1 MKASSQPLTLLLVGG
16 LFLFSACSA
25 YKMGTAGSPGF
36 QTIFIE
42 SVQNETDAPQA
53 VVPFTNAL
61 NEAFIADG
69 RVLPAP
75 FPEDADAILSV
86 RLVRY
91 ERILGAADPRD
102 TALGE
107 SFYTVLTGRAT
118 LTGKSDKVYFQDRPF
133 RVESAVLVREDLVQA
148 DYQNIPVISRQL
160 AEKIVRSVVN
170 TW

>member
-1 MKASSQPLTLLLVGG
+1 MMARSQTPA
-16 LFLFSACSA
+16 LFLVLGLILLSACSA
-25 YKMGTAGSPGF
+25 YRMGTAGDPGF
-36 QTIFIE
+36 RSIYIE
-42 SVQNETDAPQA
+42 TVQNETDAPQA

-69 RVLPAP
+69 RVRPLS
-75 FPEDADAILSV
+75 FPGNADAILSV

-107 SFYTVLTGRAT
+107 SFYTILTGRAT
-118 LTGKSDKVYFQDRPF
+118 LAGKDGTVYFQDRPF

-148 DYQNIPVISRQL
+148 DYQNIPVITREL
-160 AEKIVRSVVN
+160 AGKIVRSVVN